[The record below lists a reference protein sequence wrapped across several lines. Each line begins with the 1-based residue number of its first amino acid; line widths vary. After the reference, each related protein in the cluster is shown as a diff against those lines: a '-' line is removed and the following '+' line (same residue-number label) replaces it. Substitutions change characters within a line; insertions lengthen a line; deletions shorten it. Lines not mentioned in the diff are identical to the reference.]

1 MNVRPH
7 QPSRTVNRRA
17 APRRATPR
25 SARQVVEMNIVRGRG
40 IRRKNVAERKN
51 GGRDRA
57 ALESMRMS
65 GGSERD
71 AGRNGERAD
80 RRLGGERGVA
90 TEKRSP
96 RENEGDRETGECD
109 EEVNDATVRARM
121 TEGTTLQ
128 GARRGRYNAARAVVR
143 ESEVWPAEGVA
154 DYLCRVAGGRD
165 GDRSPAH
172 ARRAWER
179 ALMPRQSPV
188 LSLAPLPRPLPSRSL
203 RESPVP
209 LARSRASSLP
219 SSTALS
225 LSLSLSLPRPLYR
238 RGPLALSLSNAV
250 GTHRRAPPITAECAR
265 SKAPRARVLIRSGVL
280 SIWVI
285 ANVNKDNT
293 WRTIMSR
300 NYSRRTDHNCAGFS
314 SAAIMLRRPS
324 PG

>member
-1 MNVRPH
+1 M
-7 QPSRTVNRRA
+7 RTEG
-17 APRRATPR
+17 
-25 SARQVVEMNIVRGRG
+25 Q
-40 IRRKNVAERKN
+40 
-51 GGRDRA
+51 
-57 ALESMRMS
+57 
-65 GGSERD
+65 
-71 AGRNGERAD
+71 
-80 RRLGGERGVA
+80 GERGVA

-121 TEGTTLQ
+121 TEGTTLR
-128 GARRGRYNAARAVVR
+128 GATRTDNAARAVVR
-143 ESEVWPAEGVA
+143 ESAKWPAEGVA

-179 ALMPRQSPV
+179 ALMPRQSLV
-188 LSLAPLPRPLPSRSL
+188 LSLAPLPRPLPTVSLAPRVARS
-203 RESPVP
+203 
-209 LARSRASSLP
+209 LARSRGFEP
-219 SSTALS
+219 SFFHRFVPLVLALAPAPALS
-225 LSLSLSLPRPLYR
+225 KGS
-238 RGPLALSLSNAV
+238 ALSLSNAV

-300 NYSRRTDHNCAGFS
+300 NYSAYRS
-314 SAAIMLRRPS
+314 
-324 PG
+324 